1 MKFISLLFVTLCLSS
16 AAFAAGTWKQIAN
29 ETIWPNAPYF
39 REIMVP
45 DKEEY
50 TNVRIYVG
58 MGSVRI
64 QNATVFTGSMTQYP
78 LWTLQ
83 GDFRSPR
90 QAEANFP
97 RSQLRSIRL
106 DMRSLESN
114 RPSQVQIYI
123 R

>member
-1 MKFISLLFVTLCLSS
+1 MKFISLLFATLCLSS
-16 AAFAAGTWKQIAN
+16 AAFAAGIWKQIAS

-50 TNVRIYVG
+50 TNVRVYVG

-64 QNATVFTGSMTQYP
+64 QNATVFTASMTQYP
-78 LWTLQ
+78 LWSLQ

-97 RSQLRSIRL
+97 RSSLRSIRL